1 MINLNYFISTCELFH
16 LETCTY
22 KILGVLLMKTNELKW
37 AIFILVIV
45 LLAYVLPY
53 TLLTDITKWYGSFL
67 VWIVLAL
74 ITIVIN
80 YFLTKDWGK

>member
-1 MINLNYFISTCELFH
+1 
-16 LETCTY
+16 
-22 KILGVLLMKTNELKW
+22 MKSNELKW
-37 AIFILVIV
+37 ALSILVIV

-53 TLLTDITKWYGSFL
+53 TLLTDIMKWYGSFL

-74 ITIVIN
+74 ITIIIN